1 MRTDSFYLSVMSI
14 NNFFANGTTYSA
26 TFVLIS
32 TIQTEIR
39 LEDTVNVLRVETDTI
54 ILYRNIPETI
64 FILLRGQFKFRSL
77 LFLFKFDSFTD
88 QVL

>member
-64 FILLRGQFKFRSL
+64 FILLIVRFKFQSL
-77 LFLFKFDSFTD
+77 LFLFKDGEGLIF
-88 QVL
+88 LP

>member
-1 MRTDSFYLSVMSI
+1 MSI

-77 LFLFKFDSFTD
+77 LFFLNLKALLIRFCNNCSI
-88 QVL
+88 